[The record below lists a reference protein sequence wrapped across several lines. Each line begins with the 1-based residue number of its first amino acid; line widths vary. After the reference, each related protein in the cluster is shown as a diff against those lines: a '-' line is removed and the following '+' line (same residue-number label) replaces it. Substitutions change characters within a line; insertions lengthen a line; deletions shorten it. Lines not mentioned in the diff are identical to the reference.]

1 MKKVLFSA
9 VACLAMASSAFA
21 ANAENQ
27 IEDNPLLKEVI
38 QQNDFFAP
46 CSGYIIVRNQAGK
59 VVFSEAYASNG
70 PTLQACSDGFLK
82 ELTRVIGIYSPNYFK
97 YETDVNWN

>member
-1 MKKVLFSA
+1 
-9 VACLAMASSAFA
+9 MATSAFS

-27 IEDNPLLKEVI
+27 IK
-38 QQNDFFAP
+38 NDYTFTEIVGQSDFSAP
-46 CSGYIIVRNQAGK
+46 CSGYIIVRNRAGQ
-59 VVFSEAYASNG
+59 VVFSEASTSNG

-82 ELTRVIGIYSPNYFK
+82 ELTRVIGIYSPTYYK